1 MGHHLVKILK
11 ISSYCWVMKCPL
23 KPWSEVEHLDTFR
36 GKNEDHFPWVGASLS
51 WSELQADYSLPTRT
65 QNRQSTGKSS
75 PPRES
80 PWGLPNNPTWKD
92 SGFFQWCEDHSAS
105 QLAYSSRDTS
115 SWWHRKSSSWQEMPL
130 MRAKLH
136 LLSSPRPPWVWRA
149 LRSWRFVSP
158 LHLWSFETAGWYIL
172 NQRLWW
178 YTLP

>member
-80 PWGLPNNPTWKD
+80 PLGLPNNPTWKD